1 MSTFAHIFNSR
12 ISTLNNAD
20 LKKAGL
26 KITTPRRKILEIMEN
41 AKDHH
46 VSAEDIYRVLL
57 ESGEEIG
64 LATVYRVL
72 TQFEE
77 AGLIMRHRFESGQS
91 VFELDSGAH
100 HDHLVCVE
108 CGRVMVFVDE
118 LIEARQ
124 TEIAQ
129 KAGFTITDHSL
140 TIYGICEKCAKK

>member
-1 MSTFAHIFNSR
+1 M
-12 ISTLNNAD
+12 NNAD

-46 VSAEDIYRVLL
+46 MSAEDIYRVLL

-77 AGLIMRHRFESGQS
+77 AGLIMRHRFESGQW

-108 CGRVMVFVDE
+108 CGRVMEFVDE